1 MQVGIGYVE
10 NLIFILMGIVSL
22 TSIPFVILAVKSR
35 DLLMAVIYSAV
46 QSTLYSLLLF
56 LLLAPDIVLVYVAV
70 SVGLLPLLTI
80 LLVKKVGRYE
90 A

>member
-10 NLIFILMGIVSL
+10 NLIFILIGIVSL

-80 LLVKKVGRYE
+80 LLIKKVGRYE

>member
-10 NLIFILMGIVSL
+10 NLIFILMGVVSL

>member
-1 MQVGIGYVE
+1 MSSEV
-10 NLIFILMGIVSL
+10 NFIESL
-22 TSIPFVILAVKSR
+22 VFVIMSLIAATSTFFVIFAVRSK
-35 DLLMAVIYSAV
+35 DLLKAIIFSAV

-70 SVGLLPLLTI
+70 SVGLLPLLSI

-90 A
+90 G

>member
-35 DLLMAVIYSAV
+35 DLIMAAIYSAV

-90 A
+90 V

>member
-1 MQVGIGYVE
+1 VQAGIGSLE
-10 NLIFILMGIVSL
+10 DLAFILLGITSL
-22 TSIPFVILAVKSR
+22 TSVLFVILAVKSR

-70 SVGLLPLLTI
+70 SVGLLPLLAI
-80 LLVKKVGRYE
+80 MLVKKVGRYE
-90 A
+90 T

>member
-10 NLIFILMGIVSL
+10 NLIFILIGIVSL

-56 LLLAPDIVLVYVAV
+56 LLLAPDIVLVYIAV

-80 LLVKKVGRYE
+80 LLIKKVGRYE